1 MPSRQE
7 LLLETNKTGRRSS
20 AFLAAVSAF
29 RDYLKLP
36 EGEHRSGVLLRLNIK
51 TVFSGIIF
59 LCLMCPPP
67 MREQQAVK
75 KAIYSGL
82 PLYAI

>member
-20 AFLAAVSAF
+20 DFLAAVSAF

-51 TVFSGIIF
+51 IVFSGIIF